1 MTYRR
6 RKRMGINL
14 KPVLRHSNPP
24 LENLSGKIIALDTY
38 NMLYQFLSS
47 IRDKR
52 GFLFTT
58 VDGTVSSHLMGLFYR
73 LGNLMECGLKLVFVF
88 DGRPHIE
95 KEVTISKRKEAK
107 KKAEKE
113 WQEALER
120 GDLETAR
127 SKAMQSSRITPEII
141 DTTKELLDLLHIP
154 WVDAIEDGEAQAS
167 YMTIKGDCWGTGS
180 QDYDCLLFG
189 ATRLVRNLNSS
200 KKTSVK
206 KGRAEPVKSKIELI
220 KSEEVLRKLGI
231 TREQLVDM
239 ALLIGTD
246 FNLGV
251 KGIGPKTSY
260 RLIYRYG
267 SIDKFPRKI
276 TSKYEISIPA
286 LDELRAIFLKPKV
299 HDDYTLDWE
308 TPDLDGVV
316 DFLCSKHGFSKER
329 VDGTLKKLE
338 LYGNLLEQKTLDKW
352 S

>member
-1 MTYRR
+1 
-6 RKRMGINL
+6 MGVNL

-24 LENLSGKIIALDTY
+24 LENLSGKIIALDAY

-47 IRDKR
+47 IRDTQ

-58 VDGTVSSHLMGLFYR
+58 ADGTVSSHLMGLFYR

-88 DGRPHIE
+88 DGKPNIE
-95 KEVTISKRKEAK
+95 KAETISKRRMSKQ
-107 KKAEKE
+107 KAEKE
-113 WQEALER
+113 WREALER
-120 GDLETAR
+120 GDLKTAR
-127 SKAMQSSRITPEII
+127 SKAMQSSRITPEIV
-141 DTTKELLDLLHIP
+141 DSTKELLAILRIP

-167 YMTIKGDCWGTGS
+167 YMTMKGDSWGAGS

-189 ATRLVRNLNSS
+189 STRLVRNLNSS
-200 KKTSVK
+200 KKSSIK
-206 KGRAEPVKSKIELI
+206 KGRVEPAKSKIELI

-231 TREQLVDM
+231 TREQMVDM

-260 RLIYRYG
+260 RLIYRYT

-276 TSKYEISIPA
+276 TGKYDINIPA
-286 LDELRAIFLKPKV
+286 LDELRDIFLKPRV
-299 HDDYTLDWE
+299 HDDYTLGWE
-308 TPDLDGVV
+308 AVDTDAVV
-316 DFLCSKHGFSKER
+316 DFLCGKHGFSRER

-338 LYGNLLEQKTLDKW
+338 TYGNLLEQKTLEKW